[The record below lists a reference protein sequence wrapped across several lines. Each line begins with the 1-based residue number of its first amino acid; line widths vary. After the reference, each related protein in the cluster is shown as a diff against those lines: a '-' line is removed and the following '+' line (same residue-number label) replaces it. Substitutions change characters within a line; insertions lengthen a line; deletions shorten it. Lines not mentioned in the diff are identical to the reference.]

1 MPGSKGRTGPG
12 WKDGTH
18 WYIRHSHSLRPSS
31 TKAGAN
37 RGSCGGEAV
46 RILRRPA
53 NSQKDRSA
61 LRSLSHATEPPLTL
75 WNVLDRARVPVN
87 DHVVR
92 EPVGFRFS
100 VLVDVG
106 ITDVHGAHIL
116 ILN

>member
-1 MPGSKGRTGPG
+1 MPGSKGRTGRG

-18 WYIRHSHSLRPSS
+18 PPEPQPASVIHESR
-31 TKAGAN
+31 AN

-61 LRSLSHATEPPLTL
+61 PPSLSHATEPPLTL

-87 DHVVR
+87 DHVER

-106 ITDVHGAHIL
+106 ITDVDGAHIL

>member
-1 MPGSKGRTGPG
+1 VYPPEPQPASVIHESR
-12 WKDGTH
+12 
-18 WYIRHSHSLRPSS
+18 
-31 TKAGAN
+31 AN

-61 LRSLSHATEPPLTL
+61 PPSLSHATEPPLTL

-87 DHVVR
+87 DHVVW